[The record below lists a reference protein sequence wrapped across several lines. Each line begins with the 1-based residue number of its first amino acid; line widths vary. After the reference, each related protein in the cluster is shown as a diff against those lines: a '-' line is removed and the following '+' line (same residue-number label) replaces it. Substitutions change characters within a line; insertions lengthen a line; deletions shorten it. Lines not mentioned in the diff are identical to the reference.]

1 MRPPE
6 TLGQAVF
13 RILPQRDLLRLL
25 PVLQEHQVIQQQ
37 EAVMRALQLFNQSP
51 TRYEY
56 LSRTYLYKQEYGYK
70 KFRDLVLIQLEKKQ
84 AVRAERK
91 YMVICQFKYNIL
103 LIDGL

>member
-37 EAVMRALQLFNQSP
+37 EAVMRALQLSSQSP
-51 TRYEY
+51 TRYKY
-56 LSRTYLYKQEYGYK
+56 LSFEQNIS
-70 KFRDLVLIQLEKKQ
+70 VQ
-84 AVRAERK
+84 ARIWVQK
-91 YMVICQFKYNIL
+91 I
-103 LIDGL
+103 